1 MATTL
6 TRRQRLPLLAARCG
20 ARFARRLAWFTVVSI
35 VSVVCIRPS
44 FAQVTA
50 DIRRTLVVTATEPVT
65 LDVEV
70 SSGDLQ
76 ILYGREGQV
85 SISGVAKASADAKL
99 DNNFFPAVLTIE
111 QEGNHLTIRHV
122 PSPAYSEEGIRV
134 LYRIDVPYRTE
145 VTSRLNRG
153 RQNISGILGPGKLVT
168 GQGDIKA
175 SYISKGLQAEI
186 DHGNLDL
193 QVIGEHVEA
202 KIGSGNISCARLA
215 QGVSAETG
223 DGDITLMVVGPS
235 TATVK
240 KGAGR
245 IDVGGARSSI
255 VGSTDGGD
263 LHIKALLH
271 DDWQLNSVSGNI
283 RVELAPAA
291 KFEIDA
297 ATSSGNVLVE
307 REDIAKPGAAV
318 SRLHQQVNGGG
329 KHIEAHTNAG
339 TIVIR

>member
-1 MATTL
+1 
-6 TRRQRLPLLAARCG
+6 
-20 ARFARRLAWFTVVSI
+20 VVSI
-35 VSVVCIRPS
+35 VSVVGIRPS

-50 DIRRTLVVTATEPVT
+50 EIRRTLTVTSIEPVT

-99 DNNFFPAVLTIE
+99 DNNFFPGVLTIE
-111 QEGNHLTIRHV
+111 QDGNHLTIRHV
-122 PSPAYSEEGIRV
+122 PSPVYSEEGIKV

-145 VTSRLNRG
+145 VVSRVNRG
-153 RQNISGILGPGKLVT
+153 KQYISGILGPGNLVT
-168 GQGDIKA
+168 GKGDIKA
-175 SYISKGLQAEI
+175 SYISKGLQAKV

-202 KIGSGNISCARLA
+202 KTGNGNISCARVA

-223 DGDITLMVVGPS
+223 DGDITLMVIGPS

-240 KGAGR
+240 NGAGR
-245 IDVGGARSSI
+245 IDVGGARSSF

-263 LHIKALLH
+263 LHIKAIPH
-271 DDWQLNSVSGNI
+271 GDWQLNSVSGNI
-283 RVELAPAA
+283 RVELPAA
-291 KFEIDA
+291 ANFELDA
-297 ATSSGNVLVE
+297 STDLGSVVVD
-307 REDIAKPGAAV
+307 RDDIAKPVAAV
-318 SRLHQQVNGGG
+318 LHLHQQINGGG
-329 KHIEAHTNAG
+329 KHIDAHTNAG

>member
-6 TRRQRLPLLAARCG
+6 RRQRAPLHAAQCRTG
-20 ARFARRLAWFTVVSI
+20 FARRLACFTGI
-35 VSVVCIRPS
+35 AITSVVCIQLS
-44 FAQVTA
+44 FAQVTTE
-50 DIRRTLVVTATEPVT
+50 IRRTLTVTSTEPLV

-70 SSGDLQ
+70 PSGDLQ

-99 DNNFFPAVLTIE
+99 DDNFFPAVLTIE

-122 PSPAYSEEGIRV
+122 PSPVYFEEGIRV

-153 RQNISGILGPGKLVT
+153 KQYISGILGPGKLVT
-168 GQGDIKA
+168 GKGDIKA
-175 SYISKGLQAEI
+175 SYISKGLQAEV

-202 KIGSGNISCARLA
+202 RTGNGNISCTRVA

-223 DGDITLMVVGPS
+223 NGDITLIVVGPS

-240 KGAGR
+240 KGTGR
-245 IDVGGARSSI
+245 IDVGGARSSFA
-255 VGSTDGGD
+255 GSTDGGD
-263 LHIKALLH
+263 LHIKSIQH

-283 RVELAPAA
+283 RVELPAAA
-291 KFEIDA
+291 KFELDA
-297 ATSSGNVLVE
+297 TTDSGNVLVD
-307 REDIAKPGAAV
+307 RQDTAKPDAAV
-318 SRLHQQVNGGG
+318 PHLHQQVNGGG
-329 KHIEAHTNAG
+329 KHIEAHTNGG

>member
-6 TRRQRLPLLAARCG
+6 RRQRLRQHAARCR
-20 ARFARRLAWFTVVSI
+20 ARFAGRFAWFTVVSI
-35 VSVVCIRPS
+35 ASVACIQNS
-44 FAQVTA
+44 FAQGTTE
-50 DIRRTLVVTATEPVT
+50 IRRTLTITSTELLA

-70 SSGDLQ
+70 PSGDLQ

-99 DNNFFPAVLTIE
+99 DDNFFAAVLTIE

-122 PSPAYSEEGIRV
+122 PSPAYSEDGIRV

-153 RQNISGILGPGKLVT
+153 KQNISGILGPGKLVT
-168 GQGDIKA
+168 GKGDIKA
-175 SYISKGLQAEI
+175 SYISKGLQAEV

-202 KIGSGNISCARLA
+202 KTGRGNISCARVA

-223 DGDITLMVVGPS
+223 DGDIIFMVVGPS

-245 IDVGGARSSI
+245 IDVGGARSSF

-263 LHIKALLH
+263 LHIKALAH

-291 KFEIDA
+291 KFELDA
-297 ATSSGNVLVE
+297 TTDSGNVLVD
-307 REDIAKPGAAV
+307 REDIAKPDAV
-318 SRLHQQVNGGG
+318 VSHLHQQVNGGG

>member
-6 TRRQRLPLLAARCG
+6 RRQRAPLRAARCR

-35 VSVVCIRPS
+35 ASVACIQNS
-44 FAQVTA
+44 FAQVTTE
-50 DIRRTLVVTATEPVT
+50 IRRTLTVTSTDPLA

-70 SSGDLQ
+70 PSGDLQ

-99 DNNFFPAVLTIE
+99 DDNFFPAVLTIE
-111 QEGNHLTIRHV
+111 QEGNHLTIRHL
-122 PSPAYSEEGIRV
+122 PSPAYSEDGIRV

-153 RQNISGILGPGKLVT
+153 KQNISGILGPGKLAT
-168 GQGDIKA
+168 GKGDIKA
-175 SYISKGLQAEI
+175 SYISKGLQAEV
-186 DHGNLDL
+186 DHGNLDI

-202 KIGSGNISCARLA
+202 KTGNGNISCTRVA

-240 KGAGR
+240 KGTGR
-245 IDVGGARSSI
+245 IDVGGARGSFA
-255 VGSTDGGD
+255 GSTDGGD
-263 LHIKALLH
+263 LHIKAIQH

-283 RVELAPAA
+283 RVELPAAA
-291 KFEIDA
+291 KFELDV
-297 ATSSGNVLVE
+297 TTDSGNVLVD
-307 REDIAKPGAAV
+307 REDIAKPDAAV
-318 SRLHQQVNGGG
+318 PHLHQQVNGGG

>member
-6 TRRQRLPLLAARCG
+6 RRQRLRQHAARCR
-20 ARFARRLAWFTVVSI
+20 ARFAGRLAWFTVVSI
-35 VSVVCIRPS
+35 ASVACIQNS
-44 FAQVTA
+44 FAQGTTE
-50 DIRRTLVVTATEPVT
+50 IRRTLTITSTEPLA

-70 SSGDLQ
+70 PSGDLQ

-85 SISGVAKASADAKL
+85 LISGVAKASADAKL
-99 DNNFFPAVLTIE
+99 DDNFFLAVLTIE
-111 QEGNHLTIRHV
+111 QEGNHLTVRHV
-122 PSPAYSEEGIRV
+122 PSPAYSEEGVRV

-153 RQNISGILGPGKLVT
+153 RQNIRGILGPVKAVAGN
-168 GQGDIKA
+168 GDIKA
-175 SYISKGLQAEI
+175 SYISKGLQAEVE
-186 DHGNLDL
+186 HGNLDL

-202 KIGSGNISCARLA
+202 KTGRGNISCARVA

-223 DGDITLMVVGPS
+223 DGDITFLVVGPS

-245 IDVGGARSSI
+245 IDVGGARSSF

-263 LHIKALLH
+263 LHIKALPH
-271 DDWQLNSVSGNI
+271 DDWQLNAVSGNI
-283 RVELAPAA
+283 SVELPPAA
-291 KFEIDA
+291 KFELDA
-297 ATSSGNVLVE
+297 TADSGKVLVD
-307 REDIAKPGAAV
+307 REDIAKPDAAV
-318 SRLHQQVNGGG
+318 SHLHQRVNGGG